1 MHQLHMPNS
10 CPRPT
15 PPNLTLIK
23 DCIELKTTWFQF
35 TTLQHRSRHFK
46 LWGQINTNKSIAFNS

>member
-1 MHQLHMPNS
+1 MPNS

-23 DCIELKTTWFQF
+23 DCIELKITWFQF

-46 LWGQINTNKSIAFNS
+46 WWGQINMNKFIAFNS